1 MKRGGRRRPTVK
13 RRNSPV
19 GRVHPA
25 RPSRRVAPALR
36 PPRQRGFTLLEVLVA
51 LLVLSLSMSVLMRIV
66 SQSLNAMATADHHQV
81 ALQLAESKLAE
92 GLIHLDG
99 SSRGSE
105 QGRLNRDYRWESEI
119 EPYEFDNQEPGERYS
134 VTPLLIRVSV
144 SWGRS
149 PAERVSL
156 STIRLLQETP

>member
-1 MKRGGRRRPTVK
+1 MRRKTR
-13 RRNSPV
+13 S
-19 GRVHPA
+19 
-25 RPSRRVAPALR
+25 
-36 PPRQRGFTLLEVLVA
+36 RGFTLLEVLVA
-51 LLVLSLSMSVLMRIV
+51 FLVLSLSMGVLMRIV

-92 GLIHLDG
+92 VLIHLDG

-105 QGRLNRDYRWESEI
+105 QGRLDRDYRWESEI
-119 EPYEFDNQEPGERYS
+119 EPYEFDNQEPGQRYS

-144 SWGRS
+144 SWGRR

-156 STIRLLQETP
+156 STIRLLRETP

>member
-1 MKRGGRRRPTVK
+1 MRRKTR
-13 RRNSPV
+13 S
-19 GRVHPA
+19 
-25 RPSRRVAPALR
+25 
-36 PPRQRGFTLLEVLVA
+36 RGFTLLEVLVA
-51 LLVLSLSMSVLMRIV
+51 FLVLSLSMGVLMRIV
-66 SQSLNAMATADHHQV
+66 SQSLNALATADHHQV

-92 GLIHLDG
+92 VLIHLDG

-119 EPYEFDNQEPGERYS
+119 EPYEFDNQEPGQRYS

-144 SWGRS
+144 SWGRR

-156 STIRLLQETP
+156 STIRLLRETP

>member
-1 MKRGGRRRPTVK
+1 MK
-13 RRNSPV
+13 RRNSHV
-19 GRVHPA
+19 GRVQPA

-51 LLVLSLSMSVLMRIV
+51 FLILSLSMSVLMRIV
-66 SQSLNAMATADHHQV
+66 SQSLTALSTADHHQV

-92 GLIHLDG
+92 VLIHLDG
-99 SSRGSE
+99 SSEGKDG
-105 QGRLNRDYRWESEI
+105 GRLDSRYDWESEI
-119 EPYEFDNQEPGERYS
+119 EPYQFDNQEPGMRYS

-144 SWGRS
+144 SWGRR
-149 PAERVSL
+149 PGERVSL